1 MGFPFPGYSLH
12 SLIFLFVCL
21 YNIYWAVGGFTETDE
36 RILLS
41 GWGWKGQETYTS
53 DKPVENTSDGQ
64 DGGPGHSGTGVRG
77 KSMVGPEWDK

>member
-1 MGFPFPGYSLH
+1 M
-12 SLIFLFVCL
+12 
-21 YNIYWAVGGFTETDE
+21 GGFTETDE

-41 GWGWKGQETYTS
+41 GWGQKGQETYTS

-77 KSMVGPEWDK
+77 KSMVGPE